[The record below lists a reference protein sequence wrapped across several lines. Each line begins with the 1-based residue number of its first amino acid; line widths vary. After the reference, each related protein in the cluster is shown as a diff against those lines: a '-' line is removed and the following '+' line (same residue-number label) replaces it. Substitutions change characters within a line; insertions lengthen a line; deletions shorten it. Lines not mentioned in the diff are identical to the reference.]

1 MIVSLLT
8 KISFLSNIS
17 NNFKTIDS
25 TREKDK
31 TNVYRLLFSY
41 IRQNKKKTK
50 LDKYLIFL
58 FTHTYYSHYLMYF

>member
-50 LDKYLIFL
+50 FDKYLIFL